1 VRGTPAATTAG
12 GLPMRVGGD
21 FVLPMDF
28 FADEKK
34 AKAKNDDDGQRL
46 PHDGT
51 LTLSFRADS

>member
-1 VRGTPAATTAG
+1 
-12 GLPMRVGGD
+12 MRVGGD